1 MKTTD
6 RRWVVKI
13 GSALLTDLTSGL
25 NQQMIT
31 RLVGEIVELREQGV
45 DVVLVSSGSIVEGM
59 QRLGWKERPRELHK
73 LQAAAAVGQM
83 GLVETYQRAFSEY
96 GVQAAQVLLT
106 DADLT
111 NRGRYLNARSALR
124 TLLQLGTVP
133 VVNENDSVVT
143 QEIRFGDNDTLA
155 ALVTNLIE
163 AEYLLILTDQ
173 EGLYNRDPSSAE
185 PAQLIREGVAGDP
198 LLEQYAG
205 PGSKLGRGGML
216 TKLQAAGK
224 AARSGAST
232 IILSGRHAGRLTE
245 VLDGQ
250 INGTLL
256 KAGSGRLTARK
267 QWLAGRLRASGR
279 LLLDSGA
286 VKVLT
291 QSGRSLLPVGV
302 RAIEGIFDRGELVDC
317 VDETTG
323 AVIARGLVNY
333 SSVEAGQ
340 IIGQPSAK
348 IEQILGYVD
357 EPELIHRDNIVIQ

>member
-31 RLVGEIVELREQGV
+31 RLVGEIVELRKQGV

-106 DADLT
+106 DADLA

-205 PGSKLGRGGML
+205 PGSELGRGGML

-245 VLDGQ
+245 VLDGRV
-250 INGTLL
+250 NGTLL
-256 KAGSGRLTARK
+256 RAGSGRLTARK
-267 QWLAGRLRASGR
+267 QWL
-279 LLLDSGA
+279 
-286 VKVLT
+286 
-291 QSGRSLLPVGV
+291 VGV
-302 RAIEGIFDRGELVDC
+302 RAVEGAFDRGELVDC

-323 AVIARGLVNY
+323 AVVARGLVNY

>member
-1 MKTTD
+1 
-6 RRWVVKI
+6 
-13 GSALLTDLTSGL
+13 
-25 NQQMIT
+25 MIT
-31 RLVGEIVELREQGV
+31 RLVGEVVELRERGV

-59 QRLGWKERPRELHK
+59 QRLGWQERPRELYK

-111 NRGRYLNARSALR
+111 DRSRYLNARSALR

-155 ALVTNLIE
+155 ALVANLIE

-173 EGLYNRDPSSAE
+173 EGLYDRDPNSAE
-185 PAQLIREGVAGDP
+185 RAQLIEEGVAGDP
-198 LLEQYAG
+198 LLEQY
-205 PGSKLGRGGML
+205 
-216 TKLQAAGK
+216 GK

-232 IILSGRHAGRLTE
+232 IILSGRHAGRLIE
-245 VLDGQ
+245 VLDGRVK
-250 INGTLL
+250 GTLL
-256 KAGSGRLTARK
+256 KAESGRLTARK

-302 RAIEGIFDRGELVDC
+302 RAIEGVFERGELVDC

-333 SSVEAGQ
+333 SSVEASR